1 MLESLFTLLEA
12 FLLKSTSLMFLA
24 SFVWGLLSIMLSPC
38 HLSGI
43 PIAILS
49 SQKTSHRPE
58 VVPGLFAIGIV
69 LSLLGMAVLTFG
81 LGQSLLQ
88 YSISSSWVLAFVL
101 LLSGLVMLD
110 LIPLN
115 FSIPQPKLKS
125 GFILQPISMGL
136 FFGLLVGPC
145 TLAFAMPIIVASG
158 IASGSSSATGL
169 FLFSTFATGHVL
181 ATIIFGT
188 SLQRTSDWLGKKKSI
203 TILKLAT
210 GVLLIISG
218 LYYLYSAISK

>member
-1 MLESLFTLLEA
+1 
-12 FLLKSTSLMFLA
+12 
-24 SFVWGLLSIMLSPC
+24 MLSPC